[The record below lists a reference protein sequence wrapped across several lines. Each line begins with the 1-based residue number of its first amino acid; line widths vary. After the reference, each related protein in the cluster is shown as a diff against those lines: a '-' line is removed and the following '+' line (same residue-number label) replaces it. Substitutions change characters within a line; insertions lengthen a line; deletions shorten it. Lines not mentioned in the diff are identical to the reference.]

1 MFFYPTAYYF
11 TIYDSICAGG
21 SYLWEGQQIDAE
33 GTYEEAYVSVM
44 GADSIRILCFSLFI
58 CTGVDENLPSPEFM
72 VYPVPVK
79 EVLQVQCHVDNPEI
93 VVVDLNGREVL
104 TARGTSVDLSSLESG
119 IYLVRLWIPTPGT

>member
-1 MFFYPTAYYF
+1 M
-11 TIYDSICAGG
+11 
-21 SYLWEGQQIDAE
+21 
-33 GTYEEAYVSVM
+33 SVM